1 MPRLFVSIEL
11 PEDEREALDDL
22 CEDLPDA
29 RWTAFE
35 QMHLTLAFLG
45 EVDGARALD
54 LDEELAAIRAPRFEL
69 RLHGVGF
76 FPPRGEPR
84 VLWAGFD
91 RSEPLTTLQRQVAR
105 AAERA
110 GCEIERRKFHPH
122 VTLARLR
129 DAPPDAVAAWLAS
142 RALFRGEPF
151 EVRSFCLFS
160 SVLGRDGAAHSLER
174 EYELG

>member
-11 PEDEREALDDL
+11 PEDQREALDDL
-22 CEDLPDA
+22 CEELPEA
-29 RWTAFE
+29 RWTAFD
-35 QMHLTLAFLG
+35 QLHLTLAFLG
-45 EVDGARALD
+45 EVNGAKALD
-54 LDEELAAIRAPRFEL
+54 LDEELAAIRAQRFEL
-69 RLHGVGF
+69 TLRGVGF

-84 VLWAGFD
+84 ILWAGFE
-91 RSEPLTTLQRQVAR
+91 RSDPLAILQRQVAR

-129 DAPPDAVAAWLAS
+129 DAPPEAVVPWLAA

-160 SVLGRDGAAHSLER
+160 SVLGRDGATHSLER